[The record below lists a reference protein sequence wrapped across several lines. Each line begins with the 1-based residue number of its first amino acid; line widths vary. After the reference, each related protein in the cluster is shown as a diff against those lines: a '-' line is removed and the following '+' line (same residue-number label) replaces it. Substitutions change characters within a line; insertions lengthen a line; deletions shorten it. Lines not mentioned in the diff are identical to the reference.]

1 MEGTDISTGNV
12 DVEVNNDHTYYGN
25 GCATTWTTGGSTTSC
40 STRLVSTT
48 DNETQDIGIY
58 INFQASTAG
67 SGGRN
72 QGTDN
77 TNAPDSFC
85 PLGWQLP
92 YGGKDGDYY
101 DQSKSWR
108 YLFTQYGI
116 VGGDTGMS
124 AATSYPF
131 SLLRKGG
138 LYSWYDAKL
147 YNLNTEGDF
156 QTTTVNSQT
165 RYYWMMIT
173 ENLFYMNQDDGKAN
187 GRSLRCVSEF
197 TKDSSEKPIEP
208 LQTLPAKSPA

>member
-1 MEGTDISTGNV
+1 MEGEPADLTVYADNVTGH
-12 DVEVNNDHTYYGN
+12 DHAYYGN
-25 GCATTWTTGGSTTSC
+25 GCPGLQTDGSKTPC
-40 STRLVSTT
+40 STRLVNTF
-48 DNETQDIGIY
+48 DGETLKNGTY
-58 INFQASTAG
+58 YNFQAAT
-67 SGGRN
+67 SGTG
-72 QGTDN
+72 GTLEPDN
-77 TNAPDSFC
+77 TNSSDTFC